1 MGAGAEGLP
10 HPSSLGVRL
19 ARGEVFAGVELE
31 APAKWLP
38 PAACAGL
45 LLLTV
50 AVTPANIYMYTHG
63 ATMGTGPLPL
73 TFHYIR
79 FAVQCVL
86 LGLLAT
92 LAKDSFFYAWGD
104 EIE

>member
-1 MGAGAEGLP
+1 MN
-10 HPSSLGVRL
+10 R
-19 ARGEVFAGVELE
+19 
-31 APAKWLP
+31 P
-38 PAACAGL
+38 PASCGEACSSCEQVGL
-45 LLLTV
+45 LAVPLQLPCAALFLLTA

-63 ATMGTGPLPL
+63 ATMGTPPLPL
-73 TFHYIR
+73 AFHYVR
-79 FAVQCVL
+79 FAAQCVL

>member
-1 MGAGAEGLP
+1 
-10 HPSSLGVRL
+10 
-19 ARGEVFAGVELE
+19 
-31 APAKWLP
+31 
-38 PAACAGL
+38 
-45 LLLTV
+45 
-50 AVTPANIYMYTHG
+50 
-63 ATMGTGPLPL
+63 LPL
-73 TFHYIR
+73 AFHYVR

>member
-1 MGAGAEGLP
+1 MPAAAL
-10 HPSSLGVRL
+10 
-19 ARGEVFAGVELE
+19 AGVELE
-31 APAKWLP
+31 APVKFIP

-45 LLLTV
+45 LLLTI

>member
-1 MGAGAEGLP
+1 LSPAPDA
-10 HPSSLGVRL
+10 VRQL
-19 ARGEVFAGVELE
+19 
-31 APAKWLP
+31 
-38 PAACAGL
+38 PAAAALGL
-45 LLLTV
+45 FVLTW
-50 AVTPANIYMYTHG
+50 AVTPANVYMYTHG

-73 TFHYIR
+73 AFHYVR